1 MNTRAAATIALSLAL
16 VGCDEASVSGCL
28 GPLCFVGSTESACD
42 ELGHCLCP
50 TADTLDA
57 AVASTVS
64 AVRATARSCGTL
76 GFNPTAGVAWNATL
90 DLAATNHADDMRA
103 FQFTDPT
110 GSDGLSVT
118 DRVAAVATP
127 TFPYDRTLHQ
137 LVAEGKPSLDA
148 VINTWLDTPAACA
161 SLMAVD
167 VSQVGIAC
175 AGNTA
180 VTAREPNRWSLV
192 LGGD

>member
-1 MNTRAAATIALSLAL
+1 MNTRTAAAAALTLAL
-16 VGCDEASVSGCL
+16 VGCDDASVSGCL
-28 GPLCFVGSTESACD
+28 GPLCFVGSTESACE

-50 TADTLDA
+50 TADALDA

-64 AVRATARSCGTL
+64 AVRAAARSCGTV
-76 GFNPTAGVAWNATL
+76 GFTPTTTVAWNATL

-110 GSDGLSVT
+110 GSDGLGVA
-118 DRVAAVATP
+118 DRVAAVAAP
-127 TFPYDRTLHQ
+127 TFPFDQTLHQ
-137 LVAEGKPSLDA
+137 LVAEGEPSLDA
-148 VINTWLDTPAACA
+148 VIDTWLGTPAACA

-180 VTAREPNRWSLV
+180 VSAREPNRWSLV